1 MHSLIARIL
10 NSSSSDVSSYLIS
23 PTHRSEGRRVKVFGV
38 HSNAAVEQ
46 LHREWTV
53 GLQGGPSILELD
65 RRYGPRWR
73 SDRRSEIQF
82 YSLRL
87 EIIREISR
95 ISLCDSV
102 SDITAVQRV
111 QGRQD
116 REKWSLDKVCK
127 TLRLEAKQRG
137 EKRA

>member
-1 MHSLIARIL
+1 M
-10 NSSSSDVSSYLIS
+10 
-23 PTHRSEGRRVKVFGV
+23 RRDIRT
-38 HSNAAVEQ
+38 VEQ
-46 LHREWTV
+46 LHREWTQ

-65 RRYGPRWR
+65 RRYGARWR

-95 ISLCDSV
+95 ISSHNSV
-102 SDITAVQRV
+102 SEIAAVQRV

-116 REKWSLDKVCK
+116 REKWSMDKLCK

-137 EKRA
+137 QQRA